1 MTFQPAIVALSSLA
15 LLALIPPLIWHT
27 KTKNISALMTI
38 VWLFLYN
45 LKSLVDAAVWSGKGL
60 AFFNS
65 WDGKGWC
72 DIMIKI
78 EVGAYVGV
86 PCCIARIAYELT
98 EIIKAETILPDR
110 TQVSYLCKEFAIVT
124 FPPIIAMVLSY
135 FVQLFRF
142 GIFTYSGCQNIFST
156 SWVMIVVYA
165 VWPFVVSVVALI
177 LSTRLLIV
185 FYIKRKDARDIL
197 QCTKSGLTLTRFS
210 RFIFFCFLIIL
221 IMFPSSLYTFIKT
234 CKKVTGTYSYP
245 KIHENDS
252 WWTIFKLANEKPLLS
267 IWLFHTMSYCAF
279 FIFGTSSD
287 ALKMY
292 KTALRAIRLGFILD
306 YFKEKRLIKRKTV
319 ANNFLLKHVIN
330 SNSSTKPTLVNT
342 PANTM
347 TTTPGT
353 MVSSAKYEFYSD
365 DEYSYIQSHDYQ
377 TDYLTNPATHLNKS
391 TKADLE
397 VGFEEYEIEYKNH
410 NRTAAKDSPLN
421 ERKIL
426 DIIKKTSYSNSSNKS
441 VDDTSEEINFHFQIK
456 NKF

>member
-1 MTFQPAIVALSSLA
+1 
-15 LLALIPPLIWHT
+15 
-27 KTKNISALMTI
+27 MTI

-45 LKSLVDAAVWSGKGL
+45 IKSLVDAAVWSGKGL

-86 PCCIARIAYELT
+86 PCCIARIAYQLT
-98 EIIKAETILPDR
+98 EIIKAETILPDKTR
-110 TQVSYLCKEFAIVT
+110 VRYMCKEFAIVT

-156 SWVMIVVYA
+156 SWVMIIVYA

-185 FYIKRKDARDIL
+185 FYIKRKDASDIL

-234 CKKVTGTYSYP
+234 CKKVTGAYSYP
-245 KIHENDS
+245 KIHENNS
-252 WWTIFKLANEKPLLS
+252 WWTVFKLANEKPLLS

-292 KTALRAIRLGFILD
+292 EQALRAIRLGFILD
-306 YFKEKRLIKRKTV
+306 YFEKNRITRKKTV
-319 ANNFLLKHVIN
+319 ANNFLLKHVLN
-330 SNSSTKPTLVNT
+330 SKGSTKPNLMST
-342 PANTM
+342 PATTM
-347 TTTPGT
+347 VTTPGT
-353 MVSSAKYEFYSD
+353 MASAAKYEFYSD
-365 DEYSYIQSHDYQ
+365 DEYSYIQPNNHQVRYSAN
-377 TDYLTNPATHLNKS
+377 TETRLNKNAK
-391 TKADLE
+391 TDLE
-397 VGFEEYEIEYKNH
+397 VGFEEYEIEYKKHNH
-410 NRTAAKDSPLN
+410 SAAKDSPMS
-421 ERKIL
+421 ERRIL
-426 DIIKKTSYSNSSNKS
+426 DIIKKTSYSNSSNRS
-441 VDDTSEEINFHFQIK
+441 GDDTSEEINFHYQIK
-456 NKF
+456 NKL